1 MSSLALRSPALALA
15 LTLGGLLLCGPVQ
28 AQQANSANDM
38 VGRMQYRISELE
50 RLVQDLTGKVEQSLY
65 ENRQLQTKLENAQSD
80 IDFRL
85 NALESAGPAAAA
97 PANSVPSSARPT
109 ASAGAG
115 KQGTPAPAEGVL
127 GFPGKTAPA
136 QGAASAAR
144 PAAAGALP
152 AGSEN
157 DQYNYAFSLL
167 RNADYPAAE
176 QAFKA
181 FLDQHPKGSLAG
193 NAQYWLGET
202 YYVRGDYEQAAVAF
216 MGGYQSHPDS
226 SKGPDNLLKLGLAMA
241 NLGKSKEAC
250 AAFGRLESQYPKAA
264 DAIKRRA
271 KEGMSKLGC

>member
-85 NALESAGPAAAA
+85 NALES
-97 PANSVPSSARPT
+97 
-109 ASAGAG
+109 
-115 KQGTPAPAEGVL
+115 
-127 GFPGKTAPA
+127 
-136 QGAASAAR
+136 
-144 PAAAGALP
+144 AGALP